1 MLSFLPDN
9 LRFVFSIILALL
21 IGWNLRIPVF
31 KIAILRNFVD
41 KPNKRSSHTGCVPN
55 IGGIVVFLAFLC
67 SFLIFVRFN
76 VQNEFQYVVLGAI
89 LIFLVGIYDD
99 LLEISPRKK
108 VKGEMLG
115 VLALIIGGGFYLSN
129 LHGFLGFDV
138 ISPWVGVPLPFI
150 GLVGLI
156 NAINL
161 IDGIDGLCSG
171 VALMD
176 CMFFGFCF
184 YYFGSIEYTLMC
196 GVLSAS
202 IVPFFFVNLFG
213 KRSKMFMGD
222 SGALMVG
229 FLLGVMAIKF
239 CEVDVAVRGTFSVS
253 AAPGVVFSALA
264 IPILDTLRLFVAR
277 SLRGASP
284 FSPDRR
290 HFHHKLLIIY
300 DGVHRKATFTILIL
314 NLGFILFG
322 LCGRNWPNEVLVVAD
337 IVLFSLMFYIVDFIS
352 KRKLAR
358 QNAR

>member
-1 MLSFLPDN
+1 
-9 LRFVFSIILALL
+9 
-21 IGWNLRIPVF
+21 
-31 KIAILRNFVD
+31 
-41 KPNKRSSHTGCVPN
+41 
-55 IGGIVVFLAFLC
+55 
-67 SFLIFVRFN
+67 
-76 VQNEFQYVVLGAI
+76 
-89 LIFLVGIYDD
+89 
-99 LLEISPRKK
+99 
-108 VKGEMLG
+108 
-115 VLALIIGGGFYLSN
+115 
-129 LHGFLGFDV
+129 
-138 ISPWVGVPLPFI
+138 
-150 GLVGLI
+150 
-156 NAINL
+156 
-161 IDGIDGLCSG
+161 
-171 VALMD
+171 
-176 CMFFGFCF
+176 
-184 YYFGSIEYTLMC
+184 MC

>member
-1 MLSFLPDN
+1 
-9 LRFVFSIILALL
+9 
-21 IGWNLRIPVF
+21 
-31 KIAILRNFVD
+31 
-41 KPNKRSSHTGCVPN
+41 
-55 IGGIVVFLAFLC
+55 
-67 SFLIFVRFN
+67 
-76 VQNEFQYVVLGAI
+76 
-89 LIFLVGIYDD
+89 
-99 LLEISPRKK
+99 
-108 VKGEMLG
+108 
-115 VLALIIGGGFYLSN
+115 
-129 LHGFLGFDV
+129 
-138 ISPWVGVPLPFI
+138 
-150 GLVGLI
+150 
-156 NAINL
+156 
-161 IDGIDGLCSG
+161 
-171 VALMD
+171 
-176 CMFFGFCF
+176 MFFGFCF

-239 CEVDVAVRGTFSVS
+239 CEVDVAVRGTFSVG

-322 LCGRNWPNEVLVVAD
+322 QCGRNWPNEVLVVAD